1 MDSAEKSSHVL
12 EESGDEDMGKRK
24 RILFFTSSEYGQAN
38 VILAVSYELL
48 ILQKYEVH
56 IASFAPLQ
64 GRIHELNELLPKQ
77 ATPAVFHCIAGPAAL
92 DALAAKDEFIGPFSP
107 GIRGALNTYRFTLP
121 AMADTWSEFEY
132 MSGYQRCLEIVGSV
146 EPDIIIVDPLM
157 SQGLEACNTL
167 SRKYVVLSPNTFLEL
182 LRKKQS
188 LLSQFLKIPTIAS
201 GFRYPVPWHLIPA
214 NVYLKVALLWILVT
228 SPKVRALIQYRKSN
242 KLPSLPPVFNI
253 WREDNHY
260 LLPSVPE
267 TDYPCRIPSNVTP
280 CGPILLPVT
289 PVSHQ
294 DPELLTWLQRGPT
307 MLINLGSHVRMDD
320 TMAREFSS
328 GLKILLDKKPNVQ
341 VLWKLKTSGGL
352 AVSSKATSGGG
363 GFSGTGLNKESLS
376 AISAEISNGRIRIV
390 EWLSVDPLAILQTGL
405 IACSVHHG
413 GSNSFHEALSGGVP
427 QIVLPCWLDTLDF
440 ANKVEWLGI
449 GVHGSRNTAPS
460 VEAWELSQAFLK
472 VLDNSE
478 EPSRMALRARE
489 LADISGKVG
498 GRKRACEKI
507 VELLESSW

>member
-1 MDSAEKSSHVL
+1 V
-12 EESGDEDMGKRK
+12 GKQQ

-64 GRIHELNELLPKQ
+64 RRIHELNESLPK
-77 ATPAVFHCIAGPAAL
+77 TVPPAAFHGIAGPAAL
-92 DALAAKDEFIGPFSP
+92 DALTAKDEFIGPFSP
-107 GIRGALNTYRFTLP
+107 GIRGALDTYKFTLP
-121 AMADTWSEFEY
+121 AMADTWSESEY
-132 MSGYQRCLEIVGSV
+132 MSGYQSCLDIVGSV

-167 SRKYVVLSPNTFLEL
+167 SRKHVILSPNTFLEL

-188 LLSQFLKIPTIAS
+188 LFSQLFTIPTIAS

-214 NVYLKVALLWILVT
+214 NIYLKLALIWLLVT
-228 SPKVRALIQYRKSN
+228 SPKVRALMRYRKSN

-253 WREDNHY
+253 WQEGNHY

-267 TDYPCRIPSNVTP
+267 TDYPCRIPSNVTS

-289 PVSHQ
+289 PVSSQ
-294 DPELLTWLQRGPT
+294 DPELLTWLQHGPT
-307 MLINLGSHVRMDD
+307 VLINLGSHVRMDD
-320 TMAREFSS
+320 AMARDFSS
-328 GLKILLDKKPNVQ
+328 GLKILLNKKPGIQ

-352 AVSSKATSGGG
+352 AVSSDAKSGS
-363 GFSGTGLNKESLS
+363 GFSGTGLNKGSLGS
-376 AISAEISNGRIRIV
+376 ISAEIVDGRVRIV

-413 GSNSFHEALSGGVP
+413 GSNSFHEALSAGVP

-449 GVHGSRNTAPS
+449 GVYGSRRTAPN
-460 VEAWELSQAFLK
+460 VEASELSRAFLK
-472 VLDNSE
+472 VLDDSE
-478 EPSRMALRARE
+478 EASRMVSRARE

-498 GRKRACEKI
+498 GRSRACDKI
-507 VELLESSW
+507 VELLKMSW

>member
-1 MDSAEKSSHVL
+1 MDSTEKSSHVS
-12 EESGDEDMGKRK
+12 EESGDEEMRKRK
-24 RILFFTSSEYGQAN
+24 RILLFTSSEYGQAN

-48 ILQKYEVH
+48 ILEKYEVH

-64 GRIHELNELLPKQ
+64 RRINELNELLPKHVI
-77 ATPAVFHCIAGPAAL
+77 PAVFHCIAGPAAL

-107 GIRGALNTYRFTLP
+107 GVRGALNTYRSTLP
-121 AMADTWSEFEY
+121 AMADTWSEAEY
-132 MSGYQRCLEIVGSV
+132 MSGYRRCLEIVGLV
-146 EPDIIIVDPLM
+146 EPNIIIVDPLM

-167 SRKYVVLSPNTFLEL
+167 SRKHVVLSPNTFLEL

-188 LLSQFLKIPTIAS
+188 LLSQFVTIPTIAS
-201 GFRYPVPWHLIPA
+201 GFQYPVPWHLVPA
-214 NVYLKVALLWILVT
+214 NIYLKVALLWILVT
-228 SPKVRALIQYRKSN
+228 SLKVRALIRYRKN
-242 KLPSLPPVFNI
+242 NQLPSLPPVFNI
-253 WREDNHY
+253 WRVDNHY

-267 TDYPCRIPSNVTP
+267 TDYPCHIPSNVTP

-289 PVSHQ
+289 SVSDQ
-294 DPELLTWLQRGPT
+294 DPELLMWLQRGQT
-307 MLINLGSHVRMDD
+307 ILINLGSHVRMDD

-328 GLKILLDKKPNVQ
+328 GLKILLDKKHNVQ

-352 AVSSKATSGGG
+352 AVSSHIKSDS
-363 GFSGTGLNKESLS
+363 GFSGTGLNKESLDS
-376 AISAEISNGRIRIV
+376 ISAEIADGRIRIV

-405 IACSVHHG
+405 VACSVHHG
-413 GSNSFHEALSGGVP
+413 GSNSFHEALSAGVP

-449 GVHGSRNTAPS
+449 GIYGSRSTAPS
-460 VEAWELSQAFLK
+460 IEAGELSRAFLK
-472 VLDNSE
+472 VLDDSE
-478 EPSRMALRARE
+478 EASQLALRARK

-498 GRKRACEKI
+498 GRKRACAKI